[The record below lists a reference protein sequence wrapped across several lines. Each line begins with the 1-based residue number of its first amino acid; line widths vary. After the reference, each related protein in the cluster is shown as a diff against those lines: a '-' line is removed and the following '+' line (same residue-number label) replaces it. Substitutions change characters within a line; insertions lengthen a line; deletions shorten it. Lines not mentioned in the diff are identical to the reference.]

1 LFTQYTETGNKHMR
15 LTITWLLVI
24 MIASMLV
31 GTALAECAAMA
42 MPCCSQHR
50 STNCHE
56 ICATPAA
63 NISNAT
69 TPSPAEQEHSGAL
82 SVFLLSQHVLDVQPE
97 FHFAPSSNNLLI
109 RIHLLLI

>member
-1 LFTQYTETGNKHMR
+1 MR

-24 MIASMLV
+24 LIAAMLV

-50 STNCHE
+50 STNCYE
-56 ICATPAA
+56 ICATPTGNVSSAA
-63 NISNAT
+63 APQFAGEFQTIAT
-69 TPSPAEQEHSGAL
+69 VS
-82 SVFLLSQHVLDVQPE
+82 SVVPVPQFPVAHVQLN
-97 FHFAPSSNNLLI
+97 FAPSAENLLR